1 MNYPISNPPEPINF
15 SGKKPI
21 TVEMIALAIAEV
33 VKVARQQGQ
42 SLEDLQAEILQ
53 DHSILDIVQ
62 RRWLKDLI
70 IKAWGIVE
78 GVASKE
84 EGNGFLSNK

>member
-1 MNYPISNPPEPINF
+1 MNYPISSPPENINF

-21 TVEMIALAIAEV
+21 TVETIAIALSEV
-33 VKVARQQGQ
+33 VKIARQRGQ
-42 SLEDLQAEILQ
+42 SLEDLQAEILY

-70 IKAWGIVE
+70 IKAWEIVE
-78 GVASKE
+78 K
-84 EGNGFLSNK
+84 